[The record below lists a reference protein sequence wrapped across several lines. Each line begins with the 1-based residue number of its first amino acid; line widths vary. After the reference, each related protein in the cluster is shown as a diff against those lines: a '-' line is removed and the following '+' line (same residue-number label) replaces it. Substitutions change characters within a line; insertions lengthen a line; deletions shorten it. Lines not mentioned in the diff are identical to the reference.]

1 MTDGALPEIRR
12 WTAEHAAPADITLW
26 APDGLPEFRPGD
38 DLASTLAEALT
49 ADPHGLAD
57 GDVVVLTSKV
67 LSKTEG
73 RIVPAPTDPEERDA
87 LRRRLVEAESVRV
100 VARVNRT
107 LITEN
112 RLGIVQA
119 AAGVDGSN
127 VESGELALLPE
138 DPDASAGAL
147 ATDLRR
153 LTGARVAVIVTD
165 TMGRA
170 WRTGQIDMAIG
181 AAGIRVSVGYD
192 GAVDRQ
198 GNELLV
204 TDVAVADEIAAA
216 ADLVKGKLGARP
228 VAVVRGLAHLL
239 LDDEGASAGTGAGAG
254 ADGPGAAGDDRDD
267 DDDTTTT
274 ATDPTTDT
282 AVDIPRRARDLVR
295 GGEFDLFR
303 LGTNEALAQ
312 GRREAVPARRSVRN
326 FSDDPVPAEALA
338 DAVADALTAPAP
350 HHSTPIRFVRVTG
363 EARVRLLDALRADWE
378 RDLRADGH
386 TGDVLAR
393 RLSRGDILRTC
404 PELIVPFVDDAS
416 GAHTYPDERRA
427 ACEETMFT
435 VAGGAAVQ
443 SLLVA
448 LAARGLGSCW
458 IGSTIFAADTTR
470 RELDLPATW
479 RPLGAVAV
487 GVPAEPVA
495 ARAPRPAGGAYLTI
509 G

>member
-12 WTAEHAAPADITLW
+12 WTVEHAAPADVVMW

-38 DLASTLAEALT
+38 DLARALADALT
-49 ADPHGLAD
+49 ADRHGLVD

-73 RIVPAPTDPEERDA
+73 RIVPAPTDPDERDA
-87 LRRRLVEAESVRV
+87 LRRRLVDAESVRV

-127 VESGELALLPE
+127 VEARELALLPE
-138 DPDASAGAL
+138 DPDASAAAL
-147 ATDLRR
+147 ARELRR
-153 LTGARVAVIVTD
+153 LTGARVAVVVTD

-181 AAGIRVSVGYD
+181 AAGLRVSVGYD

-204 TDVAVADEIAAA
+204 TDVAVADEIASA

-228 VAVVRGLAHLL
+228 VAVVRGIGHLL
-239 LDDEGASAGTGAGAG
+239 LDD
-254 ADGPGAAGDDRDD
+254 GDDRDGD
-267 DDDTTTT
+267 DNGNDDHGR
-274 ATDPTTDT
+274 DDHE
-282 AVDIPRRARDLVR
+282 VDVPRRARDLVR
-295 GGEFDLFR
+295 DGSSDLFR
-303 LGTNEALAQ
+303 LGTAEAVAL
-312 GRREAVPARRSVRN
+312 GRREAVPARRSVRR
-326 FSDDPVPAEALA
+326 FSDESVDADLLA
-338 DAVADALTAPAP
+338 GAVADALTAPAP
-350 HHSTPIRFVRVTG
+350 HHSTPVRFVRVAG
-363 EARVRLLDALRADWE
+363 HARMRLLDALRADWE

-386 TGDVLAR
+386 TGEILAR
-393 RLSRGDILRTC
+393 RLGRGDLLRTC
-404 PELIVPFVDDAS
+404 PELILPFVDDDA
-416 GAHTYPDERRA
+416 GAHDYPDARRA

-458 IGSTIFAADTTR
+458 VGSTIFAADTTR
-470 RELDLPATW
+470 RELGLPGSW

-487 GVPAEPVA
+487 GVPAETVPP
-495 ARAPRPAGGAYLTI
+495 RDPRPAGDAYLTI
-509 G
+509 E

>member
-12 WTAEHAAPADITLW
+12 WTVEHAAPADVTLW

-38 DLASTLAEALT
+38 DLSRALADALT
-49 ADPHGLAD
+49 ADPHGLVD

-73 RIVPAPTDPEERDA
+73 RIVPAPTDPDERDA
-87 LRRRLVEAESVRV
+87 LRRRLVDAESVRV

-127 VESGELALLPE
+127 VEARELALLPE
-138 DPDASAGAL
+138 DPDRSAAAL
-147 ATDLRR
+147 ARDLRR
-153 LTGARVAVIVTD
+153 LTGARVGVIVTD

-181 AAGIRVSVGYD
+181 AAGVRVSVGYD

-204 TDVAVADEIAAA
+204 TDVAVADEIASA
-216 ADLVKGKLGARP
+216 ADLVKGKLGGRP
-228 VAVVRGLAHLL
+228 VAVVRGLGHLL
-239 LDDEGASAGTGAGAG
+239 VG
-254 ADGPGAAGDDRDD
+254 DRDD
-267 DDDTTTT
+267 DHGGHREDGDD
-274 ATDPTTDT
+274 DE
-282 AVDIPRRARDLVR
+282 VDVPRRARDLVR
-295 GGEFDLFR
+295 DGSADLFR
-303 LGTNEALAQ
+303 LGTAEALAQ
-312 GRREAVPARRSVRN
+312 GRRDAVPARRSVRR
-326 FSDDPVPAEALA
+326 FSDDPVDPDLLAE
-338 DAVADALTAPAP
+338 AVADALTAPAP
-350 HHSTPIRFVRVTG
+350 HHSTPIRFVRVAG
-363 EARVRLLDALRADWE
+363 QARERLLDAMRADWE

-393 RLSRGDILRTC
+393 RLGRGDLLRTC
-404 PELIVPFVDDAS
+404 PELILPFVDDAA
-416 GAHTYPDERRA
+416 GAHDYPDARRA

-458 IGSTIFAADTTR
+458 VGSTIFAADTTR
-470 RELDLPATW
+470 RELGLPATW

-487 GVPAEPVA
+487 GVPADPVPP
-495 ARAPRPAGGAYLTI
+495 RERRPAGAAYMSVE
-509 G
+509 

>member
-1 MTDGALPEIRR
+1 MTDGAIPEIRR
-12 WTAEHAAPADITLW
+12 WTAEHAAPADVTMW

-38 DLASTLAEALT
+38 DLAGVLAEALV
-49 ADPHGLAD
+49 ADPRGLVD

-73 RIVPAPTDPEERDA
+73 RIVPAPADPEARDE

-127 VESGELALLPE
+127 VESGELALLPS
-138 DPDASAGAL
+138 DPDASAAAL
-147 ATDLRR
+147 VADLRR

-204 TDVAVADEIAAA
+204 TDVAVADEIASA

-228 VAVVRGLAHLL
+228 VAVVRGLAHLV
-239 LDDEGASAGTGAGAG
+239 LDDEGA
-254 ADGPGAAGDDRDD
+254 PGERDD
-267 DDDTTTT
+267 DDEGTEVARDHDR
-274 ATDPTTDT
+274 AD
-282 AVDIPRRARDLVR
+282 VPRRARDLVR
-295 GGEFDLFR
+295 DGEFDLFR
-303 LGTNEALAQ
+303 LGTAEALAQ
-312 GRREAVPARRSVRN
+312 GRREAVPARRSVRR
-326 FSDDPVPAEALA
+326 FSDDPVDPEALA
-338 DAVADALTAPAP
+338 EAVADALTAPAP
-350 HHSTPIRFVRVTG
+350 HHSSPIRFVRVTG
-363 EARVRLLDALRADWE
+363 QARVRMLDALREDWE

-386 TGDVLAR
+386 TGDILDR

-416 GAHTYPDERRA
+416 GAHDYPDERRA

-458 IGSTIFAADTTR
+458 IGSTIFAAGTTR
-470 RELDLPATW
+470 SALDLPETW

-495 ARAPRPAGGAYLTI
+495 AREPRSAGDAYLTI

>member
-1 MTDGALPEIRR
+1 MTDGAVPEIRR
-12 WTAEHAAPADITLW
+12 WSVEHAAPSDVTMW

-38 DLASTLAEALT
+38 DLARILADALT
-49 ADPHGLAD
+49 ADPHGLVD

-87 LRRRLVEAESVRV
+87 LRRRLVDAESVRV

-127 VESGELALLPE
+127 VDARELALLPE
-138 DPDASAGAL
+138 DPDASAAAL
-147 ATDLRR
+147 ARELRAR
-153 LTGARVAVIVTD
+153 TGARVAVVVTD

-181 AAGIRVSVGYD
+181 AAGLRVSVGYD

-204 TDVAVADEIAAA
+204 TDVAVADEIASA

-228 VAVVRGLAHLL
+228 VAVVRGVGHLL
-239 LDDEGASAGTGAGAG
+239 VDDEG
-254 ADGPGAAGDDRDD
+254 DD
-267 DDDTTTT
+267 DE
-274 ATDPTTDT
+274 
-282 AVDIPRRARDLVR
+282 VDVPRRARDLVR

-303 LGTNEALAQ
+303 LGTAEALAQ
-312 GRREAVPARRSVRN
+312 GRREAVPSRRSVRR
-326 FSDDPVPAEALA
+326 FSDDPVPGDDLA

-350 HHSTPIRFVRVTG
+350 HHSTPIRFVRVAG
-363 EARVRLLDALRADWE
+363 DARTRLLDALRADWE

-393 RLSRGDILRTC
+393 RLARGDLLRTS
-404 PELIVPFVDDAS
+404 PELIVPFVDDAA
-416 GAHTYPDERRA
+416 GAHDYPEARRA

-458 IGSTIFAADTTR
+458 VGSTIFAADTTR
-470 RELDLPATW
+470 RELGLPSTW

-487 GVPAEPVA
+487 GYPAEPVPP
-495 ARAPRPAGGAYLTI
+495 REPRPAGDAYMSVE
-509 G
+509 

>member
-1 MTDGALPEIRR
+1 MTDGAVPEIRR
-12 WTAEHAAPADITLW
+12 WSVEHAAPSDVTMW

-38 DLASTLAEALT
+38 DLARILADALT
-49 ADPHGLAD
+49 ADPHGLVD

-87 LRRRLVEAESVRV
+87 LRRRLVDAESVRV

-127 VESGELALLPE
+127 VDARELALLPE
-138 DPDASAGAL
+138 DPDASAAAL
-147 ATDLRR
+147 ARELRER
-153 LTGARVAVIVTD
+153 TGARVAVVVTD
-165 TMGRA
+165 TLGRA

-181 AAGIRVSVGYD
+181 AAGLRVSVGYD

-204 TDVAVADEIAAA
+204 TDVAVADEIASA

-228 VAVVRGLAHLL
+228 VAVVRGVGHLL
-239 LDDEGASAGTGAGAG
+239 VDDEG
-254 ADGPGAAGDDRDD
+254 DD
-267 DDDTTTT
+267 DE
-274 ATDPTTDT
+274 
-282 AVDIPRRARDLVR
+282 VDVPRRARDLVR

-303 LGTNEALAQ
+303 LGTAEALAQ
-312 GRREAVPARRSVRN
+312 GRREAVPSRRSVRR
-326 FSDDPVPAEALA
+326 FSDVPVPAADLA

-350 HHSTPIRFVRVTG
+350 HHSTPIRFVRVAG
-363 EARVRLLDALRADWE
+363 DARTRLLDALRADWE

-393 RLSRGDILRTC
+393 RLARGDLLRTS
-404 PELIVPFVDDAS
+404 PELIVPFVDDAA
-416 GAHTYPDERRA
+416 GAHDYPDARRA

-458 IGSTIFAADTTR
+458 VGSTIFAADTTR
-470 RELDLPATW
+470 RELGLPSTW

-487 GVPAEPVA
+487 GYPAEPVPP
-495 ARAPRPAGGAYLTI
+495 REPRPAGDAYLTVE
-509 G
+509 

>member
-1 MTDGALPEIRR
+1 LRSPPGPTDDRR
-12 WTAEHAAPADITLW
+12 RAPRDPPL
-26 APDGLPEFRPGD
+26 GLPEFRPGD
-38 DLASTLAEALT
+38 DLARALADALT
-49 ADPHGLAD
+49 ADRHGLVD

-73 RIVPAPTDPEERDA
+73 RIVPAPTDPDERDA
-87 LRRRLVEAESVRV
+87 LRRRLVDAESVRV

-127 VESGELALLPE
+127 VEARELALLPE
-138 DPDASAGAL
+138 DPDASAAAL
-147 ATDLRR
+147 ARELRR
-153 LTGARVAVIVTD
+153 LTGARVAVVVTD

-181 AAGIRVSVGYD
+181 AAGLRVSVGYD

-204 TDVAVADEIAAA
+204 TDVAVADEIASA

-228 VAVVRGLAHLL
+228 VAVVRGIGHLL
-239 LDDEGASAGTGAGAG
+239 LDDGHDNG
-254 ADGPGAAGDDRDD
+254 D
-267 DDDTTTT
+267 DDDTNN
-274 ATDPTTDT
+274 DDDE
-282 AVDIPRRARDLVR
+282 VDVPRRARDLVR
-295 GGEFDLFR
+295 DGSSDLFR
-303 LGTNEALAQ
+303 LGTAEAVAL
-312 GRREAVPARRSVRN
+312 GRREAVPARRSVRR
-326 FSDDPVPAEALA
+326 FSDESVDADLLA
-338 DAVADALTAPAP
+338 GAVADALTAPAP
-350 HHSTPIRFVRVTG
+350 HHSTPVRFVRVAG
-363 EARVRLLDALRADWE
+363 HARMRLLDALRADWE

-386 TGDVLAR
+386 TGEILAR
-393 RLSRGDILRTC
+393 RLGRGDLLRTC
-404 PELIVPFVDDAS
+404 PELILPFVDDDA
-416 GAHTYPDERRA
+416 GAHDYPDARRA

-458 IGSTIFAADTTR
+458 VGSTIFAADTTR
-470 RELDLPATW
+470 RELGLPGSW

-487 GVPAEPVA
+487 GVPAETVPP
-495 ARAPRPAGGAYLTI
+495 RESRPAGDAYVTVE
-509 G
+509 

>member
-1 MTDGALPEIRR
+1 MTDGAVPEIRR
-12 WTAEHAAPADITLW
+12 WSVEHAAPTDVTLW

-38 DLASTLAEALT
+38 DLARILADALT
-49 ADPHGLAD
+49 ADPHGLTD

-73 RIVPAPTDPEERDA
+73 RIVPAPTDPDERDA
-87 LRRRLVEAESVRV
+87 LRRRLVDAESVRV

-127 VESGELALLPE
+127 VDARELALLPE
-138 DPDASAGAL
+138 DPDASAAAL
-147 ATDLRR
+147 ARELRER
-153 LTGARVAVIVTD
+153 TGARVAVVVTD

-181 AAGIRVSVGYD
+181 AAGLRVSVGYD

-204 TDVAVADEIAAA
+204 TDVAVADEIASA

-228 VAVVRGLAHLL
+228 VAVVRGVGHLL
-239 LDDEGASAGTGAGAG
+239 VDDEG
-254 ADGPGAAGDDRDD
+254 DD
-267 DDDTTTT
+267 DEAD
-274 ATDPTTDT
+274 
-282 AVDIPRRARDLVR
+282 VPRRARDLVR

-303 LGTNEALAQ
+303 LGTAEALAQ
-312 GRREAVPARRSVRN
+312 GRREAVPSRRSVRR
-326 FSDDPVPAEALA
+326 FSDDPVPADDLA

-350 HHSTPIRFVRVTG
+350 HHSTPIRFVRVAG
-363 EARVRLLDALRADWE
+363 DARTRLLDALRADWE

-393 RLSRGDILRTC
+393 RLARGDLLRTS
-404 PELIVPFVDDAS
+404 PELIVPFVDDAA
-416 GAHTYPDERRA
+416 GAHDYPDARRA
-427 ACEETMFT
+427 ACEGTMFT

-458 IGSTIFAADTTR
+458 VGSTIFAADTTR
-470 RELDLPATW
+470 RELGLPSTW

-487 GVPAEPVA
+487 GYPAEPVPP
-495 ARAPRPAGGAYLTI
+495 REPRPAGDAYMSVE
-509 G
+509 

>member
-1 MTDGALPEIRR
+1 MTDGAIPEIRR
-12 WTAEHAAPADITLW
+12 WTAEHAAPDDVTMW

-38 DLASTLAEALT
+38 DLARILAEALT

-73 RIVPAPTDPEERDA
+73 RIVAAPTDPEERDA

-127 VESGELALLPE
+127 VEATELALLPE
-138 DPDASAGAL
+138 DPDASAAAL
-147 ATDLRR
+147 VADLRR
-153 LTGARVAVIVTD
+153 LTGARVAVLVTD

-228 VAVVRGLAHLL
+228 VAVVRGLGHLL
-239 LDDEGASAGTGAGAG
+239 LDDD
-254 ADGPGAAGDDRDD
+254 DGD
-267 DDDTTTT
+267 
-274 ATDPTTDT
+274 ATDSDHVSSSGND
-282 AVDIPRRARDLVR
+282 AADVPRRARDLVR
-295 GGEFDLFR
+295 AGEFDLFR

-312 GRREAVPARRSVRN
+312 GRREAVPARRSVRT
-326 FSDDPVPAEALA
+326 FSDEPVPAEALA

-350 HHSTPIRFVRVTG
+350 HHSTPIRFVRVAG
-363 EARVRLLDALRADWE
+363 DARTRLLDALRADWE

-386 TGDVLAR
+386 TGEVLDR
-393 RLSRGDILRTC
+393 RLSRGDILHTC

-416 GAHTYPDERRA
+416 GAHTYPDQRRA

-448 LAARGLGSCW
+448 LTARGLGSCW

-495 ARAPRPAGGAYLTI
+495 AREPRPAGDAYLTI

>member
-1 MTDGALPEIRR
+1 MTDGAVPEIRR
-12 WTAEHAAPADITLW
+12 WSVEHAAPSDVTMW

-38 DLASTLAEALT
+38 DLARILADALT
-49 ADPHGLAD
+49 ADPHGLTD

-87 LRRRLVEAESVRV
+87 LRRRLVDAESVRV

-127 VESGELALLPE
+127 VDARELALLPE
-138 DPDASAGAL
+138 DPDASAAAL
-147 ATDLRR
+147 ARELRER
-153 LTGARVAVIVTD
+153 TGARVAVVVTD

-181 AAGIRVSVGYD
+181 AAGLRVSVGYD

-204 TDVAVADEIAAA
+204 TDVAVADEIASA

-228 VAVVRGLAHLL
+228 VAVVRGVGHLL
-239 LDDEGASAGTGAGAG
+239 VDDEG
-254 ADGPGAAGDDRDD
+254 DD
-267 DDDTTTT
+267 DEAD
-274 ATDPTTDT
+274 
-282 AVDIPRRARDLVR
+282 VPRRARDLVR

-303 LGTNEALAQ
+303 LGTAEALAQ
-312 GRREAVPARRSVRN
+312 GRREAVPSRRSVRR
-326 FSDDPVPAEALA
+326 FSDLPVPADDLA

-350 HHSTPIRFVRVTG
+350 HHSTPIRFVRVAG
-363 EARVRLLDALRADWE
+363 DARTRLLDALRADWE

-393 RLSRGDILRTC
+393 RLARGDLLRTS
-404 PELIVPFVDDAS
+404 PELIVPFVDDAA
-416 GAHTYPDERRA
+416 GAHDYPDARRA

-458 IGSTIFAADTTR
+458 VGSTIFAADTTR
-470 RELDLPATW
+470 RELGLPSTW

-487 GVPAEPVA
+487 GYPAEPVPP
-495 ARAPRPAGGAYLTI
+495 REPRPAGDAYLTVE
-509 G
+509 

>member
-1 MTDGALPEIRR
+1 MTDGAVPEIRR
-12 WTAEHAAPADITLW
+12 WSVEHAAPTDVTLW

-38 DLASTLAEALT
+38 DLARILADALT
-49 ADPHGLAD
+49 ADPHGLTD

-73 RIVPAPTDPEERDA
+73 RIVPAPTDPDERDA
-87 LRRRLVEAESVRV
+87 LRRRLVDAESVRV

-127 VESGELALLPE
+127 VDARELALLPE
-138 DPDASAGAL
+138 DPDASAAAL
-147 ATDLRR
+147 ARELRER
-153 LTGARVAVIVTD
+153 TGARVAVVVTD

-181 AAGIRVSVGYD
+181 AAGLRVSVGYD

-204 TDVAVADEIAAA
+204 TDVAVADEIASA

-228 VAVVRGLAHLL
+228 VAVVRGVGHLL
-239 LDDEGASAGTGAGAG
+239 VDDEG
-254 ADGPGAAGDDRDD
+254 DD
-267 DDDTTTT
+267 DEAD
-274 ATDPTTDT
+274 
-282 AVDIPRRARDLVR
+282 VPRRARDLVR

-303 LGTNEALAQ
+303 LGTAEALAQ
-312 GRREAVPARRSVRN
+312 GRREAVPSRRSVRR
-326 FSDDPVPAEALA
+326 FSDDPVPADDLA

-350 HHSTPIRFVRVTG
+350 HHSTPIRFVRVAG
-363 EARVRLLDALRADWE
+363 DARTRLLDALRADWE

-393 RLSRGDILRTC
+393 RLARGDLLRTS
-404 PELIVPFVDDAS
+404 PELIVPFVDDAA
-416 GAHTYPDERRA
+416 GAHDYPDARRA

-458 IGSTIFAADTTR
+458 VGSTIFAADTTR
-470 RELDLPATW
+470 RELGLPSTW

-487 GVPAEPVA
+487 GYPAEPVPP
-495 ARAPRPAGGAYLTI
+495 REPRPAGDAYMSVE
-509 G
+509 

>member
-1 MTDGALPEIRR
+1 MTDGAVPEIRP
-12 WTAEHAAPADITLW
+12 WSGEHAADSAVTVW

-38 DLASTLAEALT
+38 DLAGALADALT
-49 ADPHGLAD
+49 RDPHGLTD

-73 RIVPAPTDPEERDA
+73 RIVAAPTDPEERDA
-87 LRRRLVEAESVRV
+87 LRRGLVDSESVRV

-119 AAGVDGSN
+119 ASGVDGSN
-127 VESGELALLPE
+127 VETDEIALLPE
-138 DPDASAGAL
+138 DPDGSAAAL
-147 ATDLRR
+147 VGELRR
-153 LTGARVAVIVTD
+153 RTGARVAVVVTD

-170 WRTGQIDMAIG
+170 WRTGLTDVAIG
-181 AAGIRVSVGYD
+181 AAGLHVSVGYD
-192 GAVDRQ
+192 GAVDRH
-198 GNELLV
+198 GNVLAV

-228 VAVVRGLAHLL
+228 VAVVRGLGHLL
-239 LDDEGASAGTGAGAG
+239 TSDDDEAGT
-254 ADGPGAAGDDRDD
+254 
-267 DDDTTTT
+267 T
-274 ATDPTTDT
+274 AP
-282 AVDIPRRARDLVR
+282 RARDLVR
-295 GGEFDLFR
+295 DSASDLFR
-303 LGTNEALAQ
+303 LGTAEALAQ
-312 GRREAVPARRSVRN
+312 GRRDAVPGRRSVRR
-326 FSDDPVPAEALA
+326 FADDPVPAADLA

-350 HHSTPIRFVRVTG
+350 HHSTPIRFVRVSG
-363 EARVRLLDALRADWE
+363 DARVRLLDAMRADWDA
-378 RDLRADGH
+378 DLRADGH
-386 TGDVLAR
+386 SGDVLAR
-393 RLSRGDILRTC
+393 RLARGDLLRTC
-404 PELIVPFVDDAS
+404 PELLLPFVDDTA
-416 GAHTYPDERRA
+416 GAHDYPDARRT

-458 IGSTIFAADTTR
+458 VGSTIFAADTTR
-470 RELDLPATW
+470 RVLDLPDTW

-487 GVPAEPVA
+487 GVPAEPVPP
-495 ARAPRPAGGAYLTI
+495 RMTRPAGDAYLTI

>member
-12 WTAEHAAPADITLW
+12 WTVEHAAPADVVMW

-38 DLASTLAEALT
+38 DLARALADALT
-49 ADPHGLAD
+49 ADRHGLVD

-73 RIVPAPTDPEERDA
+73 RIVPAPTDPDERDA
-87 LRRRLVEAESVRV
+87 LRRRLVDAESVRV

-127 VESGELALLPE
+127 VEARELALLPE
-138 DPDASAGAL
+138 DPDASAAAL
-147 ATDLRR
+147 ARELRR
-153 LTGARVAVIVTD
+153 LTGARVAVVVTD

-181 AAGIRVSVGYD
+181 AAGLRVSVGYD

-204 TDVAVADEIAAA
+204 TDVAVADEIASA

-228 VAVVRGLAHLL
+228 VAVVRGVGHLL
-239 LDDEGASAGTGAGAG
+239 VDDEG
-254 ADGPGAAGDDRDD
+254 DD
-267 DDDTTTT
+267 DEAD
-274 ATDPTTDT
+274 
-282 AVDIPRRARDLVR
+282 VPRRARDLVR
-295 GGEFDLFR
+295 GGESDLFR
-303 LGTNEALAQ
+303 LGTAEAVAQ
-312 GRREAVPARRSVRN
+312 GRREAVPARRSVRR
-326 FSDDPVPAEALA
+326 FSDEPVDAEVLA

-350 HHSTPIRFVRVTG
+350 HHSTPIRFVRVSG
-363 EARVRLLDALRADWE
+363 RARTRLLGALRADWE

-386 TGDVLAR
+386 TGEVLAR
-393 RLSRGDILRTC
+393 RLGRGDLLRTC
-404 PELIVPFVDDAS
+404 PELILPFVDDDA
-416 GAHTYPDERRA
+416 GAHDYPDARRA

-458 IGSTIFAADTTR
+458 VGSTIFAADTTR
-470 RELDLPATW
+470 RELGLPSTW

-487 GVPAEPVA
+487 GYPAEPVPP
-495 ARAPRPAGGAYLTI
+495 REPRPAGDAYMSVE
-509 G
+509 

>member
-12 WTAEHAAPADITLW
+12 WTAEHAAPSDVTMW

-38 DLASTLAEALT
+38 DLAGSLAAALT

-57 GDVVVLTSKV
+57 GDVVVVTSKV

-73 RIVPAPTDPEERDA
+73 RIVTAPTDPVERDA
-87 LRRRLVEAESVRV
+87 LRRRLVDDESVRV

-127 VESGELALLPE
+127 VETGELALLPE
-138 DPDASAGAL
+138 DPDASADAIVRQL
-147 ATDLRR
+147 HK
-153 LTGARVAVIVTD
+153 LTGARVAVVVTD

-181 AAGIRVSVGYD
+181 AAGLRVSVGYD

-204 TDVAVADEIAAA
+204 TDVAVADEIASA

-228 VAVVRGLAHLL
+228 VAVVRGLGHLL
-239 LDDEGASAGTGAGAG
+239 LGEA
-254 ADGPGAAGDDRDD
+254 RDD
-267 DDDTTTT
+267 DEND
-274 ATDPTTDT
+274 
-282 AVDIPRRARDLVR
+282 VPRRARDLVR
-295 GGEFDLFR
+295 DGSSDLFR
-303 LGTNEALAQ
+303 LGTVEALAQ
-312 GRREAVPARRSVRN
+312 GRREAVPGRRSVRR
-326 FSDDPVPAEALA
+326 FSDEPVPAEALA
-338 DAVADALTAPAP
+338 ESVADALTSPAP
-350 HHSTPIRFVRVTG
+350 HHSTPIRFVRVSG
-363 EARVRLLDALRADWE
+363 DARRRLLDALRTEWE

-386 TGDVLAR
+386 TGEVLRR
-393 RLSRGDILRTC
+393 RLGRGDLLRTC
-404 PELIVPFVDDAS
+404 PELILPFVDDAA
-416 GAHTYPDERRA
+416 GAHDYPDDRRNS
-427 ACEETMFT
+427 CEETMFT

-458 IGSTIFAADTTR
+458 VGSTIFAADTTR
-470 RELDLPATW
+470 RELDLPSSW

-487 GVPAEPVA
+487 GVPAAPVPP
-495 ARAPRPAGGAYLTI
+495 RASRSAGDAYI
-509 G
+509 SVE

>member
-1 MTDGALPEIRR
+1 MTDGAVPEIRR
-12 WTAEHAAPADITLW
+12 WSVEHAAPSDVTMW

-38 DLASTLAEALT
+38 DLARILADALT
-49 ADPHGLAD
+49 ADPHGLTD

-73 RIVPAPTDPEERDA
+73 RIVPAPTDPDERDA
-87 LRRRLVEAESVRV
+87 LRRRLVDAESVRV

-127 VESGELALLPE
+127 VEARELALLPE
-138 DPDASAGAL
+138 DPDASAAAL
-147 ATDLRR
+147 ARELRR
-153 LTGARVAVIVTD
+153 LTGARVAVVVTD

-181 AAGIRVSVGYD
+181 AAGLRVSVGYD

-204 TDVAVADEIAAA
+204 TDVAVADEIASA

-228 VAVVRGLAHLL
+228 VAVVRGVGHLL
-239 LDDEGASAGTGAGAG
+239 LDDEG
-254 ADGPGAAGDDRDD
+254 DD
-267 DDDTTTT
+267 DE
-274 ATDPTTDT
+274 
-282 AVDIPRRARDLVR
+282 VDVPRRARDLVR
-295 GGEFDLFR
+295 GGESDLFR
-303 LGTNEALAQ
+303 LGTAEAVAQ
-312 GRREAVPARRSVRN
+312 GRREAVPARRSVRR
-326 FSDDPVPAEALA
+326 FSDEPVDAEVLA

-350 HHSTPIRFVRVTG
+350 HHSTPIRFVRVSG
-363 EARVRLLDALRADWE
+363 RARTRLLGALRADWE

-386 TGDVLAR
+386 TGEVLAR
-393 RLSRGDILRTC
+393 RLGRGDLLRTC
-404 PELIVPFVDDAS
+404 PELILPFVDDDA
-416 GAHTYPDERRA
+416 GAHDYPDARRA

-458 IGSTIFAADTTR
+458 VGSTIFAADTTR
-470 RELDLPATW
+470 RELGLPSTW

-487 GVPAEPVA
+487 GYPAEPVPP
-495 ARAPRPAGGAYLTI
+495 REPRPAGDAYMSVE
-509 G
+509 

>member
-1 MTDGALPEIRR
+1 MTDGALPEVRR
-12 WTAEHAAPADITLW
+12 WSAEHAAPSDVTMW

-38 DLASTLAEALT
+38 DLAGILAAALT

-73 RIVPAPTDPEERDA
+73 RIVAAPTDPEKRDA
-87 LRRRLVEAESVRV
+87 LRRRLVDAESVRL

-127 VESGELALLPE
+127 VETGELALLPE
-138 DPDASAGAL
+138 DPDASADAL
-147 ATDLRR
+147 ARDLHR
-153 LTGARVAVIVTD
+153 LTGARVAVVVTD

-181 AAGIRVSVGYD
+181 AAGLRVSVGYD

-204 TDVAVADEIAAA
+204 TDVAVADEIASA

-228 VAVVRGLAHLL
+228 VAVVRGLEHLL
-239 LDDEGASAGTGAGAG
+239 LGDEN
-254 ADGPGAAGDDRDD
+254 DD
-267 DDDTTTT
+267 DND
-274 ATDPTTDT
+274 AT
-282 AVDIPRRARDLVR
+282 PRRARDLVR
-295 GGEFDLFR
+295 DGSADLFR
-303 LGTNEALAQ
+303 LGTTEALAQ
-312 GRREAVPARRSVRN
+312 GRREAVPARRSVRR
-326 FSDDPVPAEALA
+326 FADEPVPAESLA
-338 DAVADALTAPAP
+338 DSVADALTAPAP
-350 HHSTPIRFVRVTG
+350 HHSTPIRFVRVSG
-363 EARVRLLDALRADWE
+363 DARVRLLDALRADWE

-386 TGDVLAR
+386 AGEILER
-393 RLSRGDILRTC
+393 RLGRGDLLRTC
-404 PELIVPFVDDAS
+404 PELILPFVDDAA
-416 GAHTYPDERRA
+416 GAHDYPDDRRN

-470 RELDLPATW
+470 RELGLPDSW

-487 GVPAEPVA
+487 GVPAEPVPT
-495 ARAPRPAGGAYLTI
+495 RGSRPAGAAYMSVE
-509 G
+509 

>member
-1 MTDGALPEIRR
+1 MTDGALPEVRA
-12 WTAEHAAPADITLW
+12 WSGEHAAASTVTLW

-38 DLASTLAEALT
+38 DLAGALAPVLT

-73 RIVPAPTDPEERDA
+73 RIVTAPTDPDERDA
-87 LRRRLVEAESVRV
+87 LRRRLVDQESVRV

-112 RLGIVQA
+112 RIGLVQA

-127 VESGELALLPE
+127 VEADELALLPE
-138 DPDASAGAL
+138 DPDASAAAL
-147 ATDLRR
+147 ATGLRR
-153 LTGARVAVIVTD
+153 LTGARVAVLVTD

-170 WRTGQIDMAIG
+170 WRTGQTDVAIG
-181 AAGIRVSVGYD
+181 AAGLQVSVGYD
-192 GAVDRQ
+192 GAVDGQ
-198 GNELLV
+198 GNELMV

-228 VAVVRGLAHLL
+228 VAVVRGLDHLL
-239 LDDEGASAGTGAGAG
+239 V
-254 ADGPGAAGDDRDD
+254 PDREDD
-267 DDDTTTT
+267 DDDEST
-274 ATDPTTDT
+274 PPP
-282 AVDIPRRARDLVR
+282 VARDLVR
-295 GGEFDLFR
+295 DPAMDLFR
-303 LGTNEALAQ
+303 LGTVEALTQ
-312 GRREAVPARRSVRN
+312 GRREAVPARRSVRR
-326 FSDDPVPAEALA
+326 FSDEPVPADALA

-363 EARVRLLDALRADWE
+363 DVRTRLLDAMRDDWE

-386 TGDVLAR
+386 TGEVLAR
-393 RLSRGDILRTC
+393 RLGRGDILRTA

-416 GAHTYPDERRA
+416 GAHDYPDERRA

-470 RELDLPATW
+470 RELDLPETW

-487 GVPAEPVA
+487 GVPAEPVPP
-495 ARAPRPAGGAYLTI
+495 REPRPAGDAFQTI

>member
-12 WTAEHAAPADITLW
+12 WTVEHAAPADVVMW

-38 DLASTLAEALT
+38 DLARALADALT
-49 ADPHGLAD
+49 ADRHGLVD

-73 RIVPAPTDPEERDA
+73 RIVPAPTDPDERDA
-87 LRRRLVEAESVRV
+87 LRRRLVDAESVRV

-127 VESGELALLPE
+127 VEARELALLPE
-138 DPDASAGAL
+138 DPDASAAAL
-147 ATDLRR
+147 ARELRR
-153 LTGARVAVIVTD
+153 LTGARVAVVVTD

-181 AAGIRVSVGYD
+181 AAGLRVSVGYD

-204 TDVAVADEIAAA
+204 TDVAVADEIASA

-228 VAVVRGLAHLL
+228 VAVVRGIGHLL
-239 LDDEGASAGTGAGAG
+239 LDDGH
-254 ADGPGAAGDDRDD
+254 DNGDDE
-267 DDDTTTT
+267 
-274 ATDPTTDT
+274 
-282 AVDIPRRARDLVR
+282 VDVPRRARDLVR
-295 GGEFDLFR
+295 DGSSDLFR
-303 LGTNEALAQ
+303 LGTAEAVAL
-312 GRREAVPARRSVRN
+312 GRREAVPARRSVRR
-326 FSDDPVPAEALA
+326 FSDESVDADLLA
-338 DAVADALTAPAP
+338 GAVADALTAPAP
-350 HHSTPIRFVRVTG
+350 HHSTPVRFVRVAG
-363 EARVRLLDALRADWE
+363 HARMRLLDALRADWE

-386 TGDVLAR
+386 TGEILAR
-393 RLSRGDILRTC
+393 RLGRGDLLRTC
-404 PELIVPFVDDAS
+404 PELILPFVDDDA
-416 GAHTYPDERRA
+416 GAHDYPDARRA

-458 IGSTIFAADTTR
+458 VGSTIFAADTTR
-470 RELDLPATW
+470 RELGLPGSW

-487 GVPAEPVA
+487 GVPAETVPP
-495 ARAPRPAGGAYLTI
+495 RESRPAGDAYVTVE
-509 G
+509 